1 MPSRVRRSGPGPQM
15 TPVVGEICYAVI
27 MVDTALI
34 ARTHA
39 MVHEVD
45 DARSQLTRIRSMHWP
60 ALR

>member
-1 MPSRVRRSGPGPQM
+1 M

-39 MVHEVD
+39 MVQRWYSLVVV
-45 DARSQLTRIRSMHWP
+45 ASGRRTRANAIYWRLLHLLFWEAFP
-60 ALR
+60 